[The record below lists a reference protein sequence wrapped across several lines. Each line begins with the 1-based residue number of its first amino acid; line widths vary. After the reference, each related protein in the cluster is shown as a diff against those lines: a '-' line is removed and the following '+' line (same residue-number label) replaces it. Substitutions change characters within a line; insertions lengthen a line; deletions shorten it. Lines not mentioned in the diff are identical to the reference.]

1 MAPVAAAVAAIGTAL
16 GSASV
21 AIGAAVGL
29 GSGVLGGVVGG
40 AVLGGVLGAATSAL
54 VGGDIKKGA
63 LLGAIGGAVSG
74 GFAGAKA
81 IETAKLASSGASGSS
96 AASAGSAAS
105 SSLGGASLAA
115 MPEQLGALGAQT
127 AVGSTGGYSLGA
139 DGIIGSMTQI
149 GDKVAPLATSA
160 ANTVGQAGAAVGSSG
175 NNMVAYLAAMKEVGA
190 SQSKWLAG
198 TEAVKM
204 GVGALMDDGEDDA
217 LRLQREAIESKKI
230 NLSGVDVPRMQGQ
243 FGGASETGG
252 VASSLADLRNKGLLG
267 GAGRY
272 DYAKRTA

>member
-1 MAPVAAAVAAIGTAL
+1 
-16 GSASV
+16 
-21 AIGAAVGL
+21 
-29 GSGVLGGVVGG
+29 
-40 AVLGGVLGAATSAL
+40 
-54 VGGDIKKGA
+54 
-63 LLGAIGGAVSG
+63 
-74 GFAGAKA
+74 
-81 IETAKLASSGASGSS
+81 
-96 AASAGSAAS
+96 
-105 SSLGGASLAA
+105 
-115 MPEQLGALGAQT
+115 
-127 AVGSTGGYSLGA
+127 
-139 DGIIGSMTQI
+139 MTQI
-149 GDKVAPLATSA
+149 GDKVAPLASSA

-175 NNMVAYLAAMKEVGA
+175 NSMAAYLSTMKEIGA
-190 SQSKWLAG
+190 SQTKWMAG

>member
-1 MAPVAAAVAAIGTAL
+1 MAPVVAAVAAIGTAL

-29 GSGVLGGVVGG
+29 IGVPAGIVGGVV
-40 AVLGGVLGAATSAL
+40 VGGVLGAATSAI

-63 LLGAIGGAVSG
+63 ILGAIGGAVSG

-81 IETAKLASSGASGSS
+81 IETAKLASSGASASS
-96 AASAGSAAS
+96 AAGSAAS

-127 AVGSTGGYSLGA
+127 AAGSTGGFSLGA

-175 NNMVAYLAAMKEVGA
+175 NSMAAYLSTMKEIGA
-190 SQSKWLAG
+190 SQAKWMAG

-204 GVGALMDDGEDDA
+204 GVGALLDDGENDA
-217 LRLQREAIESKKI
+217 LQLQREAIESKKI
-230 NLSGVDVPRMQGQ
+230 DLSGVDVPRMQGQ
-243 FGGASETGG
+243 FGGATETGG
-252 VASSLADLRNKGLLG
+252 VASSLGKLRQKGLLG
-267 GAGRY
+267 GYTGGGY